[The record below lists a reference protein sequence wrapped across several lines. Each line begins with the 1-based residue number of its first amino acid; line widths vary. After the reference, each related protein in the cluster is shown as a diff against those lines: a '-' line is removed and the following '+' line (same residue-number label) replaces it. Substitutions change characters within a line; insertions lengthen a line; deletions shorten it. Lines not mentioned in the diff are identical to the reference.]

1 MFVGAEGSGM
11 PTARLA
17 VTLPADVWIAD
28 LSTRYPDATFR
39 VLAALPDA
47 DTGVGLVEIVAS
59 DVDDVLACL
68 DETDGVRVF
77 ETLYRGDDR
86 ALVQFE
92 TDDPLLLMSIRNS
105 RAPFEPP
112 VTIVDGVADLELTA
126 PRERLSSLTDQFQA
140 LGLQFDVRSIR
151 TTIDS
156 KSVVSDGQR
165 RLIETAVAEG
175 YYDTPRACTL
185 TELAEQLGIAKS
197 TASERLHRAEGA
209 IIRAFV
215 ADGASGSERR

>member
-1 MFVGAEGSGM
+1 M

-28 LSTRYPDATFR
+28 LSTRFPDATFR

-47 DTGVGLVEIVAS
+47 NTGVGLVEITDTNVA
-59 DVDDVLACL
+59 DVLDRL
-68 DETDGVRVF
+68 DETEGVRVF

-92 TDDPLLLMSIRNS
+92 TDDPLLLLSIRNS

-112 VTIVDGVADLELTA
+112 VTIVDGVADLEITA
-126 PRERLSSLTDQFQA
+126 PRDRLSSLADQFRA
-140 LGLQFDVRSIR
+140 LGLQFDVRSVR
-151 TTIDS
+151 TSIDS
-156 KSVVSDGQR
+156 ESVVSDGQR
-165 RLIETAVAEG
+165 RLIETAVEEG
-175 YYDTPRACTL
+175 YYDTPRRCTL
-185 TELAEQLGIAKS
+185 TELADQLGIAKS

-215 ADGASGSERR
+215 DGASGESRTEGL

>member
-1 MFVGAEGSGM
+1 M

-59 DVDDVLACL
+59 DISDVLTRL
-68 DETDGVRVF
+68 DEVDGVRVF

-92 TDDPLLLMSIRNS
+92 TDEPLLLMSIRNS

-156 KSVVSDGQR
+156 ESVVSDGQR
-165 RLIETAVAEG
+165 QLIETAVAEG
-175 YYDTPRACTL
+175 YYDTPRDCTL
-185 TELAEQLGIAKS
+185 TELADHLGIAKS

-215 ADGASGSERR
+215 ADRAAGSGRR

>member
-1 MFVGAEGSGM
+1 M
-11 PTARLA
+11 PTAKLA

-28 LSTRYPDATFR
+28 LSTRFPDATFR

-47 DTGVGLVEIVAS
+47 DTGVGLVEIADA
-59 DVDDVLACL
+59 DVGDVLARL
-68 DETDGVRVF
+68 DETEGVRVF

-92 TDDPLLLMSIRNS
+92 TDDPLLLLSIRNS

-112 VTIVDGVADLELTA
+112 VTIVDGVADLEITA
-126 PRERLSSLTDQFQA
+126 PRDRLSSLADQFRA
-140 LGLQFDVRSIR
+140 LGLQFDVRSVR
-151 TTIDS
+151 TSIDS
-156 KSVVSDGQR
+156 ESVVSDGQR
-165 RLIETAVAEG
+165 ELMEAAVEKG
-175 YYDTPRACTL
+175 YYDTPRTCTL
-185 TELAEQLGIAKS
+185 TEFADHLGVAKS

-215 ADGASGSERR
+215 GDGTSGGSRPEGL

>member
-1 MFVGAEGSGM
+1 M

-17 VTLPADVWIAD
+17 VTLPADIWIAD

-59 DVDDVLACL
+59 DVDDVLARL
-68 DETDGVRVF
+68 DGTDGVRVF

-112 VTIVDGVADLELTA
+112 VTIVDGVADIELTA
-126 PRERLSSLTDQFQA
+126 PRERLSSLTDQFRA

-156 KSVVSDGQR
+156 ESVVSDGQR

-215 ADGASGSERR
+215 ADGAAGSERR

>member
-1 MFVGAEGSGM
+1 M
-11 PTARLA
+11 PTAKLA

-28 LSTRYPDATFR
+28 LSTRFPDATFR

-47 DTGVGLVEIVAS
+47 DTGVGLVEIADA
-59 DVDDVLACL
+59 DVGDVLARL
-68 DETDGVRVF
+68 DETEGVRVF

-92 TDDPLLLMSIRNS
+92 TDDPLLLLSIRNS

-112 VTIVDGVADLELTA
+112 VTIVDGVADLEITA
-126 PRERLSSLTDQFQA
+126 PRDRLSSLADQFRA
-140 LGLQFDVRSIR
+140 LGLQFDVRSVR
-151 TTIDS
+151 TSIDS
-156 KSVVSDGQR
+156 ESVVSDGQR
-165 RLIETAVAEG
+165 RLIETAVEEG
-175 YYDTPRACTL
+175 YYDTPRRCTL
-185 TELAEQLGIAKS
+185 TELADQLGIAKS

-215 ADGASGSERR
+215 ADGTSGGSRPEGL

>member
-17 VTLPADVWIAD
+17 VTLPADIWIAD

-59 DVDDVLACL
+59 DVDDVLARL
-68 DETDGVRVF
+68 DGTDGVRVF

-112 VTIVDGVADLELTA
+112 VTIVDGVADIELTA
-126 PRERLSSLTDQFQA
+126 PRERLSSLTDQFRA

-156 KSVVSDGQR
+156 ESVVSDGQR

-215 ADGASGSERR
+215 ADGAAGSERR

>member
-59 DVDDVLACL
+59 DIGDVLARL

-156 KSVVSDGQR
+156 ESVVSDGQR

-215 ADGASGSERR
+215 ADGAAGSERR

>member
-59 DVDDVLACL
+59 DIGDVLARL

-156 KSVVSDGQR
+156 ESVVSDGQR

-209 IIRAFV
+209 IIRACV
-215 ADGASGSERR
+215 ADGTAGSERR

>member
-1 MFVGAEGSGM
+1 M

-28 LSTRYPDATFR
+28 LSTHFPDATFR

-47 DTGVGLVEIVAS
+47 NTGVGLVEITDTNVA
-59 DVDDVLACL
+59 DVLDRL
-68 DETDGVRVF
+68 DETEGVRVF

-92 TDDPLLLMSIRNS
+92 TDDPLLLLSIRNS

-112 VTIVDGVADLELTA
+112 VTIVDGVADLEITA
-126 PRERLSSLTDQFQA
+126 PRDRLSSLADQFRA
-140 LGLQFDVRSIR
+140 LGLQFDVRSVR
-151 TTIDS
+151 TSIDS
-156 KSVVSDGQR
+156 ESVVSDGQR
-165 RLIETAVAEG
+165 RLIETAVEEG
-175 YYDTPRACTL
+175 YYDTPRRCTL
-185 TELAEQLGIAKS
+185 TELADHLAIPKS

-215 ADGASGSERR
+215 DGASGESRTEGL

>member
-1 MFVGAEGSGM
+1 MFVDAEGSTM

-17 VTLPADVWIAD
+17 VTLPTDVWIAD

-59 DVDDVLACL
+59 DVNDVLARL

-126 PRERLSSLTDQFQA
+126 PRERLSSLTDQFEA

-151 TTIDS
+151 TTVDS
-156 KSVVSDGQR
+156 ESVVSDGQR

-215 ADGASGSERR
+215 ADGTAGSERG